1 MSLNSLII
9 PNQCQGK
16 KNATIKLG
24 MWADTF
30 YFKYKAFT
38 LKVCFVLQTLYL

>member
-9 PNQCQGK
+9 PVSRGK

-38 LKVCFVLQTLYL
+38 LKTCFVLQTLYL